1 MTVGGSILE
10 KDILRQ
16 LELTRQLMIASGL
29 ENGLLNKKTIQLS
42 EKVDQLINE
51 FDAKRF
57 EQLMGKQSTQKM
69 MQ

>member
-1 MTVGGSILE
+1 ME